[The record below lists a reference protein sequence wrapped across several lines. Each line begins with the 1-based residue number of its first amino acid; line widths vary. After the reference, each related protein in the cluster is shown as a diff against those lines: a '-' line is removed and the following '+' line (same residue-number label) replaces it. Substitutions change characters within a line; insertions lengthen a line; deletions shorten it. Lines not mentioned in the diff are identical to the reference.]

1 MRDAVRGF
9 PRENGTIG
17 IRDYLL
23 ALPSVVCSNE
33 AARLAAEG
41 LPDGVTFEHPVGC
54 AQVGADKEQTWR
66 VLVGVGSHPN
76 VRAVMVVGLGC
87 EGIVAET
94 VAQGIQER
102 GRATSVV
109 TIQAAGGTDQAGAAA
124 RAALMRYASPGRT
137 AVLPL
142 SELILGVGD
151 IRALGEAGAALVAAF
166 EARGGRTVRVADDH
180 QSVDAVID
188 YAAPVPAGARRVR
201 MRAGT
206 GDAETVTGLA
216 ATGAHMIVAA
226 GDATH
231 LGGHPVCP
239 VVRIGYDP
247 AIRRALQDELDGDI
261 RDRSAEQ
268 WVDYLLEV
276 ADGRMTASEAMGS
289 TVFAIER
296 IGPTL

>member
-1 MRDAVRGF
+1 MPDAVRGF

-33 AARLAAEG
+33 AARLAADG

-66 VLVGVGSHPN
+66 VLVGIGSHPN

-94 VAQGIQER
+94 VAQGIMER
-102 GRATSVV
+102 GRTTSVV
-109 TIQAAGGTDQAGAAA
+109 TIQASGGTDQAAAKA
-124 RAALMRYASPGRT
+124 RDALLQYASPGRT
-137 AVLPL
+137 AALPL
-142 SELILGVGD
+142 SELIVGVGD
-151 IRALGEAGAALVAAF
+151 IRPLGAAGAALIAAF
-166 EARGGRTVRVADDH
+166 EARGGRTVRIADDGAP
-180 QSVDAVID
+180 VDAEID
-188 YAAPVPAGARRVR
+188 YAAPMPPGARRVR

-206 GDAETVTGLA
+206 GDAETITGLA
-216 ATGAHMIVAA
+216 ATGAHLIVAA
-226 GDATH
+226 GDAAH

-247 AIRRALQDELDGDI
+247 ATRRALQDELDGDI
-261 RDRSAEQ
+261 RDRSPDQ

-276 ADGRMTASEAMGS
+276 AEGRMTASEAIGS